1 MRIIFAGTPEIAAT
15 VLRRL
20 IDSPHEVAAV
30 VTRPDAPLGRR
41 RRLTPSPVAALAEA
55 EGLPV
60 VRTTRITA
68 EALAEIRATAGS
80 VDLGVVVAYGAI
92 LPDDLLDLPTHGWI
106 NLHVSLLPRWR
117 GAAPV
122 QRAIAAGDAPLGF
135 SVIGVTSELDAG
147 DVYEQQAVPGLDDAT
162 AGEVLQRMGVEGADR
177 VVAVA
182 DALAAGTTQP
192 VPQSGEVTV
201 AAKLDREFGRLA
213 WAQPAAKV
221 FDRWRAATPEPGAW
235 TTIDGDTCK
244 ILRLGRTDPTALMP
258 PLRVAGSVM
267 LWQRRV
273 LVAAA
278 DGWLEL
284 LVVQPAGKRGM
295 AAHDWANG
303 LRQQGAAADQTLAVF
318 A

>member
-15 VLRRL
+15 VLRRI
-20 IDSPHEVAAV
+20 IDSPHEIAAV
-30 VTRPDAPLGRR
+30 VTRPDAPQGRR

-60 VRTTRITA
+60 VRATRITA
-68 EALAEIRATAGS
+68 EALDEIRETAGS

-92 LPDDLLDLPTHGWI
+92 LPDDLLDLPAHGWI

-147 DVYEQQAVPGLDDAT
+147 DVYEQQTVAGLDDAT
-162 AGEVLQRMGVEGADR
+162 AGEVLRRMGVEGSES

-182 DALAAGTTQP
+182 DSLAAGTAHP
-192 VPQSGEVTV
+192 VAQKGEVTV
-201 AAKLDREFGRLA
+201 AAKLDREFGRLS
-213 WAQPAAKV
+213 WTQPVAQV

-235 TTIDGDTCK
+235 TTLDGDTCK
-244 ILRLGRTDPTALMP
+244 VLRLGRPDPAAQTPSLQP
-258 PLRVAGSVM
+258 AGSVV

-284 LVVQPAGKRGM
+284 LEVQPAGRRGM

-303 LRQQGAAADQTLAVF
+303 LRQQGAAADQPLAVF